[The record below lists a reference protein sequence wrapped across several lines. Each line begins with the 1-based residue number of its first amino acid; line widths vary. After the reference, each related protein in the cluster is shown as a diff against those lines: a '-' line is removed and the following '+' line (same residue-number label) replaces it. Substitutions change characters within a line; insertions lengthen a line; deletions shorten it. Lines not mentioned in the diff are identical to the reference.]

1 MLKYAA
7 QNNNIFSC
15 RNMELNKRTS
25 NKQAKGTFR
34 STGMKS
40 YAQIIGILLT
50 SFWLAAS
57 CGDYGKVL
65 KGSDYQAKRALAL
78 DLYQKEKYKRALPL
92 WEELFGIIRGS
103 NTAEETHWYLANTYF
118 QVGDMLLANY
128 YYSLFVKNFPKSTH
142 REEAL
147 YMSAFSLYKASP
159 RYTLDQTASLEAIQS
174 FQNFV
179 DMYPESARL
188 TEANRLVDELLAK
201 LERKMLNQAHLH
213 YVRQEYRAAIT
224 TWETVLQDF
233 PDTEKRFEVYF
244 QIIKASY
251 EFADLSIKQ
260 RKWERF
266 SDVIDYY
273 RTFADRLKG
282 SPYASDAKTLML
294 KAEEQK
300 ALAPKPNDEDV

>member
-1 MLKYAA
+1 MRHKIITYFRAGNA
-7 QNNNIFSC
+7 N
-15 RNMELNKRTS
+15 NKRTE

-34 STGMKS
+34 SAGMKS
-40 YAQIIGILLT
+40 YTNILGIFIVGLGLLT
-50 SFWLAAS
+50 S

-65 KGSDYQAKRALAL
+65 KGADYQQKRTMAL
-78 DLYQKEKYKRALPL
+78 DLYEKEKYKKALPL

-103 NTAEETHWYLANTYF
+103 STAEETHWYLASTYF
-118 QVGDMLLANY
+118 NVGDMLLANY
-128 YYSLFVKNFPKSTH
+128 YYSLFVKNFPKSNR
-142 REEAL
+142 REEAM

-174 FQNFV
+174 FQSFV

-188 TEANRLVDELLAK
+188 AEANRLVDELLAK

-233 PDTEKRFEVYF
+233 PDTEKRFEIYF
-244 QIIKASY
+244 QIIKASF

-282 SPYASDAKTLML
+282 SPYESEAKSLML